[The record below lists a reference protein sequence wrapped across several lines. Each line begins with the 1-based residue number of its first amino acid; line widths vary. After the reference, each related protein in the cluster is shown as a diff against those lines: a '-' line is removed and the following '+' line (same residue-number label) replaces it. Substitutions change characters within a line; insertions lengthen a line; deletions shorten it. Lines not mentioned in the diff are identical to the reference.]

1 MVARLLVAGLAVAAV
16 VVGATSLRTDHRC
29 TDAVEAVNHATK
41 GELVA
46 AARVVADRC
55 GDTRIDVQASQALFL
70 RGGAPPALVVARRMT
85 RASPDDYLGWLSIW
99 RLTGDP
105 AALARAREL
114 NPRGTPSR

>member
-1 MVARLLVAGLAVAAV
+1 VVARLLLAGLAVAAV

-29 TDAVEAVNHATK
+29 NDAVEAVNHATK
-41 GELVA
+41 AELVA

-70 RGGAPPALVVARRMT
+70 RGGAPPALVVARRMA
-85 RASPDDYLGWLSIW
+85 RSSPDDYLGWLSIW

-105 AALARAREL
+105 AALARARDL